1 VKSSTEFPFHYA
13 HYFIPEFITRMRQNR
28 DCPEKPSPRQTINM
42 GKLLLPMYMRSGCLT
57 FEDILHVAVVTSH
70 LDCQK
75 IAEKV
80 AVEILVSAEPEDL
93 EKDKKLEGDE
103 LLSLLS
109 KIQEEV
115 SVVPHP
121 QGHEQD
127 YAATNASAADVFT
140 QYQNKPDIGVG
151 PGEDRLL
158 KAGAKAMHER
168 RDERTQQ
175 MLAMLLKERLL
186 KLGREFE
193 RKEDWSRLY
202 NVRPFQ
208 PGEDPDLIDED
219 RSLDNILDLGREIN
233 EIRYDDFLMQKRR
246 KRNRNIVY
254 IQDVSNTM
262 FYDYEGINSINY
274 SVLSLIPLMWGLR
287 RDKYGLI
294 LYESNSHIIKELTDE
309 KDIEPILEELIG
321 MITSTT
327 TEMEKRFKGTTDSA
341 TWGGTVPNKSLQ
353 WAYDQLTEASDR
365 SEKICFIFSDFVLTE
380 PGKETTESLQ
390 NYALIEKMKN
400 DGVHVLACISPL
412 AYKDIFRPYTISAIE
427 KLRKIGCPIAE
438 TYRPSTF
445 LEMTHAFID
454 EMN

>member
-1 VKSSTEFPFHYA
+1 MKSSTEFPFHYA
-13 HYFIPEFITRMRQNR
+13 HYFIPEFIERMRESR

-70 LDCQK
+70 LDCQN
-75 IAEKV
+75 IAEKI

-121 QGHEQD
+121 QGHDQD
-127 YAATNASAADVFT
+127 YVATNASTADVFT

-151 PGEDRLL
+151 PGEDKIL

-175 MLAMLLKERLL
+175 ILATLLKERLL

-208 PGEDPDLIDED
+208 PGEDPELIDED

-274 SVLSLIPLMWGLR
+274 SVLSLVPLMWGLR

-309 KDIEPILEELIG
+309 RDIEPILEELIG

-327 TEMEKRFKGTTDSA
+327 TEMEKRFKSTTDSA

-380 PGKETTESLQ
+380 PVKETTESLQ

-400 DGVHVLACISPL
+400 DGVHVLACVSPL

-427 KLRKIGCPIAE
+427 KLRKIRCSIAE
-438 TYRPSTF
+438 TYRSSTF
-445 LEMTHAFID
+445 LEMTHAFIN
-454 EMN
+454 EIN

>member
-1 VKSSTEFPFHYA
+1 MKNSTEFPFHYA
-13 HYFIPEFITRMRQNR
+13 HYFIPEFIERMRESR

-75 IAEKV
+75 IAEKI

-93 EKDKKLEGDE
+93 EKDKTLEGDE

-127 YAATNASAADVFT
+127 YVATNASAADVFT

-151 PGEDRLL
+151 PGEDRIL

-175 MLAMLLKERLL
+175 MLALLLKERLL

-208 PGEDPDLIDED
+208 PGEDTDLIDED

-274 SVLSLIPLMWGLR
+274 SVLSLVPLMWGMR

-309 KDIEPILEELIG
+309 RDIEPILEELIG

-327 TEMEKRFKGTTDSA
+327 TEMEKRFKGTIDSS

-365 SEKICFIFSDFVLTE
+365 SERICFIFSDFVLTE

-400 DGVHVLACISPL
+400 DGVHVLACVSPL
-412 AYKDIFRPYTISAIE
+412 AYKDIFRPYTIFAIE
-427 KLRKIGCPIAE
+427 KLRKIGCSIAE

-454 EMN
+454 EIS

>member
-1 VKSSTEFPFHYA
+1 VNSSTEFPFHYA
-13 HYFIPEFITRMRQNR
+13 HYFIPEFIERMRESR
-28 DCPEKPSPRQTINM
+28 ECPEKPSPRQTINM
-42 GKLLLPMYMRSGCLT
+42 GKLLLPMYMRRGCLT

-70 LDCQK
+70 VDCQK
-75 IAEKV
+75 AAERI
-80 AVEILVSAEPEDL
+80 AVEILVSAESGDL

-115 SVVPHP
+115 SIVPHP
-121 QGHEQD
+121 QGHDQD
-127 YAATNASAADVFT
+127 YIATDSSAADVFT
-140 QYQNKPDIGVG
+140 RYQNKPDIGVG
-151 PGEDRLL
+151 PGEDRIL
-158 KAGAKAMHER
+158 KAGVKAMRER

-175 MLAMLLKERLL
+175 VLAMLLKERLL

-208 PGEDPDLIDED
+208 PGEDPELIDED
-219 RSLDNILDLGREIN
+219 RSLDNILDLGRDIN

-246 KRNRNIVY
+246 KRSRNIVY

-262 FYDYEGINSINY
+262 FYDYEGMNSINY
-274 SVLSLIPLMWGLR
+274 SILSLVPLMWGLR

-294 LYESNSHIIKELTDE
+294 LYESNSHVMKELTDE
-309 KDIEPILEELIG
+309 RDIEPILEELIE

-327 TEMEKRFKGTTDSA
+327 TEMEKRFKGTADSS

-353 WAYDQLTEASDR
+353 WGYDQLIESGDR

-380 PGKETTESLQ
+380 PGKETPESLK
-390 NYALIEKMKN
+390 NYALVEKMIN
-400 DGVHVLACISPL
+400 EGIHVLACVSPL
-412 AYKDIFRPYTISAIE
+412 AYRDIFRPYAISSIN
-427 KLRKIGCPIAE
+427 KLRNIGCPIAE
-438 TYRPSTF
+438 TYRPSNF
-445 LEMTHAFID
+445 LEMIQLFID
-454 EMN
+454 ELD